1 MLTAFQRQH
10 ARLERQRLVLL
21 ERLAT
26 YTDAQH
32 AFQPDPSSW
41 SLAGVVQ
48 HLILVEER
56 LVGYGRAQAAQRPL
70 WVRLRTRLR
79 ERMVLAALG
88 RGDLRIRAPVPEIVP
103 QTHVPLAELGPRWE
117 AARADL
123 MTYVAEVP
131 APRWARAAFRH
142 PRIGWVTA
150 MGGLRFLEAHCD
162 HHIRQIERI
171 LTTDGFPA
179 ERVGSAH

>member
-1 MLTAFQRQH
+1 MPTALQRQH

-21 ERLAT
+21 QRLAT

-32 AFQPDPSSW
+32 AFQPGASSW
-41 SLAGVVQ
+41 SLADVVQ

-56 LVGYGRAQAAQRPL
+56 LVENGRAQAGRRPP

-88 RGDLRIRAPVPEIVP
+88 RDVRIRAPVPEVVP
-103 QTHVPLAELGPRWE
+103 QAHVPLAALGPRWE

-123 MTYVAEVP
+123 MTYLAEVP

-171 LTTDGFPA
+171 LAADGFPA
-179 ERVGSAH
+179 ERVGSAR

>member
-1 MLTAFQRQH
+1 MPTALQRRH

-21 ERLAT
+21 ERLAAFS
-26 YTDAQH
+26 DAQQ

-48 HLILVEER
+48 HLVLVEEG
-56 LVGYGRAQAAQRPL
+56 LVSYGRAQAAARPP

-79 ERMVLAALG
+79 ERMMLAALG
-88 RGDLRIRAPVPEIVP
+88 RDLRFRAPVPAVVP
-103 QTHVPLAELGPRWE
+103 QAHVPLAALAPRWE

-171 LTTDGFPA
+171 VTAEGFP
-179 ERVGSAH
+179 G

>member
-1 MLTAFQRQH
+1 MLTALQRRH
-10 ARLERQRLVLL
+10 ARLERQRFVLL
-21 ERLAT
+21 ERLDA
-26 YTDAQH
+26 YTDEQH
-32 AFQPDPSSW
+32 AFQPDLSSW

-56 LVGYGRAQAAQRPL
+56 LVGYGRAQAARRPP
-70 WVRLRTRLR
+70 WVGLRTRLR

-88 RGDLRIRAPVPEIVP
+88 RDLRIRAPVPEIVP
-103 QTHVPLAELGPRWE
+103 QSHIPLAALAPRWD

-162 HHIRQIERI
+162 HHIRQIGRI
-171 LTTDGFPA
+171 LMADGFPGQ
-179 ERVGSAH
+179 RVGSAR

>member
-1 MLTAFQRQH
+1 MPTAFERRRV
-10 ARLERQRLVLL
+10 RLERQRLALL
-21 ERLAT
+21 ERLAA

-41 SLAGVVQ
+41 SLAGVVL
-48 HLILVEER
+48 HLVLVEES
-56 LVGYGRAQAAQRPL
+56 LVRYGRTQAATRPP

-88 RGDLRIRAPVPEIVP
+88 RDLRFRAPVPAVVP
-103 QTHVPLAELGPRWE
+103 QGHVSLAVLATRWE

-171 LTTDGFPA
+171 LTAEGFP
-179 ERVGSAH
+179 G